1 MADQPTPQRRL
12 QIAFALGV
20 ALLLA
25 LAIWGVRH
33 LLAGQTK
40 KPARTVQVVQ
50 VIRPPPPPDQAPPPP
65 PQQTKSEQPLPQEE
79 PEPTP
84 SNATPSEQLGLDAD
98 GSSGGDA
105 FGLAAHKGG
114 QSITGGGGAIF
125 AWYTQLLK
133 DALVERLSNDR
144 QLRSKSFSV
153 LVKVWI
159 SPDGQ
164 VQSVKLASSS
174 GSRDTDSLLE
184 ETISRVGRLRQAP
197 PIEMPQP
204 ISLRIGSKS

>member
-1 MADQPTPQRRL
+1 MAEQPKPRR
-12 QIAFALGV
+12 IFV
-20 ALLLA
+20 LA
-25 LAIWGVRH
+25 LTVGVVVLLTLAVWGVRH
-33 LLAGQTK
+33 LLAGQVK
-40 KPARTVQVVQ
+40 KPERTVQVVQ
-50 VIRPPPPPDQAPPPP
+50 VIRPPPPPEQTPPPPP
-65 PQQTKSEQPLPQEE
+65 PQEKTEQPIPQDE

-84 SNATPSEQLGLDAD
+84 ANAAPSQQLGLDAD

-133 DALVERLSNDR
+133 DALIERLSNDR

-164 VQSVKLASSS
+164 VQSVKLGSSS
-174 GSRDTDSLLE
+174 GSRETDALLE
-184 ETISRVGRLRQAP
+184 ETINRVGRLRQAP